1 MEQTDTCMFKLAYV
15 QITKYSLWNSFK
27 NKYYKHLFQCN
38 IYSDTNQQIP
48 LIYTDFILKDIL
60 IENYPVYYK
69 INSIISTLQCLKL
82 EIRQQMSDF
91 KRIGSLTSSYETCDC
106 VIY

>member
-1 MEQTDTCMFKLAYV
+1 MEQTGTHMFKLAYV

-27 NKYYKHLFQCN
+27 NKYYKHLFQSN
-38 IYSDTNQQIP
+38 IYSNTNQQIP

-60 IENYPVYYK
+60 IENYPVSYK
-69 INSIISTLQCLKL
+69 RNSSTSTLQCLKL
-82 EIRQQMSDF
+82 EIRQQLSDF
-91 KRIGSLTSSYETCDC
+91 KTIGNLTSNYETCDC